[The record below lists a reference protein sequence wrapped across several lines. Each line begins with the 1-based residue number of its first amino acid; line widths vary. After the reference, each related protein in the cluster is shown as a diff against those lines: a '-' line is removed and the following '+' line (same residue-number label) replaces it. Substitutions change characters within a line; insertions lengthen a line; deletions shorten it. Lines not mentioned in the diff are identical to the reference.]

1 MRISMKQLADTE
13 YLRHLYQSGCAF
25 YMYGSCPA
33 IDIAAS
39 VRVNGTY
46 YPLVV
51 SVNTRRTVTKG
62 EATTACNAMKVAFD
76 LAEIKYGFCIL
87 LLIGLDDP
95 KTDYGVNLLQ
105 GSDLTSA
112 NNCIISKVIAVP
124 TEDEFGI
131 SSFVTNTT
139 VGGNGISEVYA
150 SHCFL
155 TNFMKSNYEHEE
167 KSTLLRKSADKEVSG
182 YLSKFATCCLLSST
196 DGSNAA
202 SQEEMAMGEAVPPE
216 KPMATR

>member
-1 MRISMKQLADTE
+1 MKQLADTE

-25 YMYGSCPA
+25 YMYGNCPA

-51 SVNTRRTVTKG
+51 SVKTRRRVTNA

-87 LLIGLDDP
+87 LLIGLDKP
-95 KTDYGVNLLQ
+95 NTDYGENLLQ
-105 GSDLTSA
+105 GSDLTSTD
-112 NNCIISKVIAVP
+112 NCIISKVIVVP
-124 TEDEFGI
+124 TQDEFGI
-131 SSFVTNTT
+131 SDFVTNTT

-150 SHCFL
+150 SHGFL
-155 TNFMKSNYEHEE
+155 TNFMKSNYKDE

-182 YLSKFATCCLLSST
+182 YLSKFATCCLLSTST
-196 DGSNAA
+196 GGKNAA
-202 SQEEMAMGEAVPPE
+202 SQDEMAMGEAVPPE
-216 KPMATR
+216 NPMDTS

>member
-1 MRISMKQLADTE
+1 MKQLADTE

-25 YMYGSCPA
+25 YMHGSCPA

-51 SVNTRRTVTKG
+51 SVKTRRTVTKG
-62 EATTACNAMKVAFD
+62 EARTACDAMKVAFD
-76 LAEIKYGFCIL
+76 HAEIKYGFCIL

-95 KTDYGVNLLQ
+95 NTDYGGNLLQ
-105 GSDLTSA
+105 GSDLTNTDS
-112 NNCIISKVIAVP
+112 NSIISKVIAVP

-131 SSFVTNTT
+131 SDFVTNTT

-150 SHCFL
+150 SHGFL
-155 TNFMKSNYEHEE
+155 TNFMKSNYEDEE

-196 DGSNAA
+196 GGGNAA
-202 SQEEMAMGEAVPPE
+202 SQDEMAMGEAVPPE
-216 KPMATR
+216 NPMDTS